1 MITKSVLFVCLG
13 FVGVS
18 PVFAQSAA
26 ERQLA
31 ADIRMLEQRAERI
44 EGAISELTQS
54 VEGLRKQLAEQA
66 NATLKLSADQRVVI
80 DEALATVGVLREQ
93 VAETNRRLAT
103 IVDKSA
109 ASGDATPMFE
119 SARADYMVG
128 NYPLAVQGF
137 TEYLKT
143 SPRGSNAALAGYYI
157 GEAYRLDRK
166 PDEALAAYDRLIAN
180 HSTSEHVPNARVRRA
195 EVLNG
200 LGRIKEAR
208 AEYEAVIKDSPN
220 TDAAIL
226 AKQRLAALGK

>member
-1 MITKSVLFVCLG
+1 MSINRPAGLQLDLFDFITASPPSWPRLPACSRLRAERVVMITKSVLFVCLG

-137 TEYLKT
+137 TEVLEDLTSRKQR
-143 SPRGSNAALAGYYI
+143 SPRGVLTSARRI
-157 GEAYRLDRK
+157 VS
-166 PDEALAAYDRLIAN
+166 IA
-180 HSTSEHVPNARVRRA
+180 SPMRRWRHMT
-195 EVLNG
+195 G
-200 LGRIKEAR
+200 
-208 AEYEAVIKDSPN
+208 
-220 TDAAIL
+220 
-226 AKQRLAALGK
+226 